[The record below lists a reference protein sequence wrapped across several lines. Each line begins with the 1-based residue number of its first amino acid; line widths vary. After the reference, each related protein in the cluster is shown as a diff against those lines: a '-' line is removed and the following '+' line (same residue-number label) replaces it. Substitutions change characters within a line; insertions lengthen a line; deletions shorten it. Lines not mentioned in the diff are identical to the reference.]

1 MKGNTVEK
9 TQNHDVIIIGGG
21 ISGSAL
27 LYLLAEY
34 TGINNITLFEKY
46 NSIASVNS
54 HGRNNSQTLHCGDI
68 ETNYT
73 LDKALQVQA
82 SANMVTRYV
91 NQLKNKDKIQ
101 YKYPKM
107 VIGVGDYEVEQ
118 LRKRFT
124 QFSPHY
130 ENMQL
135 LERADINKIEPAVI
149 EGRKED
155 IVGLGVLD
163 DYTAVNF
170 QALSESFVEQ
180 ACAVKNKNIDVKLN
194 TKAVSIE
201 KTDDGY
207 KVKTQKGE
215 THFAKCVVV
224 SSGGHS
230 LLFAQRMGYGL
241 EYSCLPMAGSF
252 YYTPNILNGKVYTV
266 QNDKLPFAAIH
277 GDPDVLVSG
286 KTRFGPTALALPV
299 LERYNLKTLPE
310 FLQVFRPDTDVIK
323 TLWGLLKVPEIRN
336 YLFKNM
342 LFEIPVIRRQ
352 LFLKDARK
360 IIPNMQLNDLTFAK
374 KTGGI
379 RPVMIDKKNHCLHL
393 GEAKLSPGNGLIFN
407 MTPSPGATSCLGN
420 AEKDL
425 DIIVEYLGASADK
438 ERLTKDLK

>member
-1 MKGNTVEK
+1 MRVES
-9 TQNHDVIIIGGG
+9 TDTHDVIIIGGG
-21 ISGSAL
+21 VSGTAL

-34 TGINNITLFEKY
+34 TDINNIMLFEKH

-73 LDKALQVQA
+73 LEKALQVQA
-82 SANMVTRYV
+82 SANMVSRYAQ
-91 NQLKNKDKIQ
+91 QLKNKDDVI
-101 YKYPKM
+101 YKFSKM
-107 VIGVGDYEVEQ
+107 VVGVGDKEVDELRERYE
-118 LRKRFT
+118 T
-124 QFSPHY
+124 FSPHY
-130 ENMQL
+130 PKMQL
-135 LERADINKIEPAVI
+135 LEREEIEKIESALI
-149 EGRKED
+149 EGRKESES
-155 IVGLGVLD
+155 IVALAVLD

-180 ACAVKNKNIDVKLN
+180 AGAVKNKSVEVKLN
-194 TKAVSIE
+194 TKVQTIKKSSE
-201 KTDDGY
+201 GY
-207 KVKTQKGE
+207 AVKTQHG
-215 THFAKCVVV
+215 THHAKFVVV

-241 EYSCLPMAGSF
+241 EFSCLPMAGSF
-252 YYTPNILNGKVYTV
+252 YYTPNVLNGKVYTV

-277 GDPDVLVSG
+277 GDPDVLVPN
-286 KTRFGPTALALPV
+286 KTRFGPTALALPL
-299 LERYNLKTLPE
+299 LERYNWKTFHE
-310 FLQVFRPDTDVIK
+310 FLQILKLDWNVVI
-323 TLWGLLKVPEIRN
+323 TLWGLVKVSEIRN

-342 LFEIPVIRRQ
+342 LFELPVIRRH

-360 IIPNMQLNDLTFAK
+360 IIPAMQLNELSFAK

-379 RPVMIDKKNHCLHL
+379 RPVMIDKKSHSLHL

-425 DIIVEYLGASADK
+425 DIIVGFLEANADK
-438 ERLTKDLK
+438 ARLNKDLR

>member
-1 MKGNTVEK
+1 MEK
-9 TQNHDVIIIGGG
+9 THTHDVIIIGGG
-21 ISGSAL
+21 VSGTAL

-34 TGINNITLFEKY
+34 TDINNIMLFEKHG
-46 NSIASVNS
+46 SIASVNS

-82 SANMVTRYV
+82 SANMVSRYA
-91 NQLKNKDKIQ
+91 QKIKNKDDVL
-101 YKYPKM
+101 YKYSKM
-107 VIGVGDYEVEQ
+107 VIGVGDNEVAQ
-118 LRKRFT
+118 LRDRFET
-124 QFSPHY
+124 FSPHY
-130 ENMQL
+130 SKMQL
-135 LERADINKIEPAVI
+135 LERDEIEKIEPTVI
-149 EGRKED
+149 DGRKEA
-155 IVGLGVLD
+155 IVALGVLD

-170 QALSESFVEQ
+170 QALSESFVEH
-180 ACAVKNKNIDVKLN
+180 ACLVKNKTVDVKLK
-194 TKAVSIE
+194 TKVSSIKKSSE
-201 KTDDGY
+201 GY
-207 KVKTQKGE
+207 TVKTQDGI
-215 THFAKCVVV
+215 HHAKFVVV

-252 YYTPNILNGKVYTV
+252 YYTPDVLNGKVYTV

-277 GDPDVLVSG
+277 GDPDVLVPG
-286 KTRFGPTALALPV
+286 KTRFGPTALALPL
-299 LERYNLKTLPE
+299 LERYNWKTFHE
-310 FLQVFRPDTDVIK
+310 FLQILKLDLNVVK
-323 TLWGLLKVPEIRN
+323 TLWNLIKVSEIRN

-342 LFEIPVIRRQ
+342 LFEVPVIRRH

-360 IIPNMQLNDLTFAK
+360 IVPNMQLKDLTFAK

-379 RPVMIDKKNHCLHL
+379 RPVMIDKKSHSLHL

-425 DIIVEYLGASADK
+425 DIIVEFLGMKADK
-438 ERLTKDLK
+438 ERLNKDLR